1 MWPTTRSIVYGRFK
15 EQKKKTS
22 MTMMISRMCDNAT
35 IAVCT
40 KEIAAF
46 NDAVANNNGNN
57 LPIIKVLKSKT
68 YFVQFKFS
76 M

>member
-1 MWPTTRSIVYGRFK
+1 
-15 EQKKKTS
+15 
-22 MTMMISRMCDNAT
+22 MMISRMCDNAT

-46 NDAVANNNGNN
+46 NDTVANNNGNN

-76 M
+76 MWCGTDGWFLFCLIAS